1 MRVDDDLED
10 NKFDS
15 SDLES
20 LVDERLVFDDDDKEI
35 TTLRGQ
41 KKIKQKIKRKTVGD
55 EDLQPYL
62 EFNILPMVKNKD
74 VDGEGDENGT
84 DYLDSSDARSYESDS
99 DGEILFK
106 KSSKVFFDASS
117 VEPRFEV
124 GMIFESSQQFK
135 EALYA
140 YVVSQRPV
148 LFLNGCFL
156 KGDFKGE
163 LLSFVGIDAN
173 NQIFPI
179 AWAVVEVENRETWAW
194 FLKNLRIDLHL
205 INGEKFIVISDMQKA
220 SNDVTE
226 IEPITLSSSTQEQH
240 TTEVGRSSQILVS
253 KPYSMK
259 YSTTRAHSPSAPF
272 KSSSMASRPPT
283 STSLLPTTSAQ
294 PPTTVSLPS
303 STGKFYVLKYKR

>member
-99 DGEILFK
+99 D
-106 KSSKVFFDASS
+106 
-117 VEPRFEV
+117 
-124 GMIFESSQQFK
+124 
-135 EALYA
+135 
-140 YVVSQRPV
+140 
-148 LFLNGCFL
+148 
-156 KGDFKGE
+156 GDFKGE